1 MLIFFIK
8 SLTFHCSYISEG
20 KYFWN
25 EKAEHFILKILEQ
38 DIKQMSNLF
47 DLGKKYWKQCFVIK
61 KV

>member
-8 SLTFHCSYISEG
+8 NLTFHCSYISES

-25 EKAEHFILKILEQ
+25 KKAEHFILKILEQ